1 MAMIEC
7 SNCGGQIS
15 DKALKCVHCGIRFKA
30 EEKRVCV
37 ECGAVLEDGSAVCS
51 ICGCPIE
58 AYRSEADADL
68 QQRDSAKAKEKC
80 HKALIIVIS
89 IAIVLLAALLVC
101 IIGIGL
107 HNKKIAEEEA
117 LRIRQEKEAEEVA
130 AEEARRRSQEYYQ
143 NLLLVTDTMLSGA
156 ADAENCCNLI
166 VKVWNNAIWEKEDSE
181 TDAYTK
187 QNGHFVKD
195 FNDALDNLFSDPAFC
210 KQLDSIMEN
219 QNKVNSIVGELKN
232 PPDEY
237 ETAYTALAECYDV
250 YWTFMNVAINPTGSL
265 ETFSAD
271 FDGADAEFMHC
282 YHVMEFYLQD

>member
-7 SNCGGQIS
+7 PDCGRQIS
-15 DKALKCVHCGIRFKA
+15 DKARYCVHCGIRFKA
-30 EEKRVCV
+30 EEKRLCA

-58 AYRSEADADL
+58 AYCSEAGADL
-68 QQRDSAKAKEKC
+68 QQRDSAKAKEKS

-117 LRIRQEKEAEEVA
+117 VRIRQEKEAA

-143 NLLLVTDTMLSGA
+143 NLMLVTDTMLSGA

-166 VKVWNNAIWEKEDSE
+166 VQVWNNAIWQKEDSE
-181 TDAYTK
+181 TDPYTK
-187 QNGHFVKD
+187 RDGNFVED

-210 KQLDSIMEN
+210 KQLDSIIEN
-219 QNKVNSIVGELKN
+219 QKEVNSIVGELRN

-237 ETAYTALAECYDV
+237 KTAYTSLAECYDA
-250 YWTFMNVAINPTGSL
+250 YWTFTNMAINPTGSL

-271 FDGADAEFMHC
+271 FDEVDTEFMHC
-282 YHVMEFYLQD
+282 YHVMEFYLQN